1 MDTPV
6 RNKEAVTLQ
15 INALRENIATLRSR
29 GEPAP
34 ALESQLAELL
44 AELTKLNAR
53 GVLLG

>member
-34 ALESQLAELL
+34 VLESQLAELL